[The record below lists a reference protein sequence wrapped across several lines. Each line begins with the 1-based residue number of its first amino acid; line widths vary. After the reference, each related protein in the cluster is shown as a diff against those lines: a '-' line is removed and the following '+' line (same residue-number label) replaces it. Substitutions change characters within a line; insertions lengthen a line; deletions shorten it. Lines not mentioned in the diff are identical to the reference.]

1 MSNWSSFKNDQLI
14 MESWRSYNNEEPI
27 VLNEST
33 LDALKRIGA
42 VVKGKLRDLESKGAA
57 IKYAEDALKA
67 LQNDPAFKIDQAGT
81 EAEQAAIIKDRQIQL
96 LQDLIARKKIELGG
110 ELGAPEEMDRKAI
123 EQTIKNAEDAIDDIR
138 TGADKPAAAPAE
150 QPKQKNIGV
159 FNYMGPVTGRASTGA
174 PQTADLARLSRFGG
188 PPAAAGGDGAE
199 GDAGDGDESELPKD
213 APLSIT
219 KRQQDLRVG
228 DEQRKEQHLVMQLQ
242 KIGMSQQSAQQIAK
256 RIGQYLKQ
264 RNIPVAEG
272 MAAVEKVLLDEK
284 KSDSNK
290 RKIAKR
296 KTIQYM
302 NSVAKKIKS
311 NDDDARKAASSFI
324 LAIQNIAKEQ
334 NPDKFKAFLKKNVSA
349 HSRPP
354 TKAINLLSNNDIK
367 DLMKYSLNNKDF
379 RKLSKKGF
387 KARQKQ
393 RDDKAERRSD
403 IRSGKEQNVM
413 AKIMARFVSD
423 NQKLLDKDPALK
435 AIFDDP
441 QKFNKLRKSVT
452 SFIRRQFKRRGYT
465 EEEYSKL
472 LQEAFRHELKKM
484 LLEE

>member
-42 VVKGKLRDLESKGAA
+42 VVGGKLKDLESKGAA

-67 LQNDPAFKIDQAGT
+67 LQKNPAFQIDQAGT
-81 EAEQAAIIKDRQIQL
+81 EAEIAAAKKDRQIQL
-96 LQDLIARKKIELGG
+96 LKDLIARKKIELGG
-110 ELGAPEEMDRKAI
+110 ELGAPEEMERKAI
-123 EQTIKNAEDAIDDIR
+123 EQTIKNAEDAIVAIR
-138 TGADKPAAAPAE
+138 TGTDKPAAAPAE

-174 PQTADLARLSRFGG
+174 PQTADLARLSSFGA
-188 PPAAAGGDGAE
+188 PPAAGGAE
-199 GDAGDGDESELPKD
+199 GDAEGDAEGGDESELPKD

-228 DEQRKEQHLVMQLQ
+228 DEQRKEQPLVMQLQ

-272 MAAVEKVLLDEK
+272 MSMIQEALLSEAAFRGSVKARELLDYIYK
-284 KSDSNK
+284 HF
-290 RKIAKR
+290 
-296 KTIQYM
+296 
-302 NSVAKKIKS
+302 KKIESTDKPS
-311 NDDDARKAASSFI
+311 KEFANSFV
-324 LAIQNIAKEQ
+324 LGVYNIAKEQ
-334 NPDKFKAFLKKNVSA
+334 NPDKFRAFLKKRKS
-349 HSRPP
+349 P
-354 TKAINLLSNNDIK
+354 TIRVTDSLIDSISDNEMKRIMKFTRIGTPFRDFAKKAFDYRQAKK
-367 DLMKYSLNNKDF
+367 DA
-379 RKLSKKGF
+379 
-387 KARQKQ
+387 KAT
-393 RDDKAERRSD
+393 RRSD

-441 QKFNKLRKSVT
+441 KKFNKLRKSVT

-472 LQEAFRHELKKM
+472 LQEAFRHELNKM

>member
-1 MSNWSSFKNDQLI
+1 
-14 MESWRSYNNEEPI
+14 MESWRSYNNEEI
-27 VLNEST
+27 EVLNEATVADS
-33 LDALKRIGA
+33 LKRLGSAAKNILA
-42 VVKGKLRDLESKGAA
+42 DLERKGEVER
-57 IKYAEDALKA
+57 YAEEALKA
-67 LQNDPAFKIDQAGT
+67 LQDDPAFKIDQAGT
-81 EAEQAAIIKDRQIQL
+81 EAEKAAIIMDRQIKL
-96 LQDLIARKKIELGG
+96 LQELIARKRAELELGTTG
-110 ELGAPEEMDRKAI
+110 EMEKKAI
-123 EQTIKNAEDAIDDIR
+123 EDTIAKATAKIEQIR

-199 GDAGDGDESELPKD
+199 GDAEDESELPKD

-219 KRQQDLRVG
+219 KRQQDVRVG
-228 DEQRKEQHLVMQLQ
+228 DEQRKEQPLVMQLQ

-264 RNIPVAEG
+264 RNIPIAEG
-272 MAAVEKVLLDEK
+272 MSMIKEALLDEAPRWTSEARTLLRYIYGHSRK
-284 KSDSNK
+284 LDSTDKPFREFAN
-290 RKIAKR
+290 
-296 KTIQYM
+296 
-302 NSVAKKIKS
+302 
-311 NDDDARKAASSFI
+311 SFI
-324 LAIQNIAKEQ
+324 LGIHNIAKEQ
-334 NPDKFKAFLKKNVSA
+334 NPDKFRAFLKKRKSPT
-349 HSRPP
+349 SSMPP
-354 TKAINLLSNNDIK
+354 GTIDAISDDELKS
-367 DLMKYSLNNKDF
+367 LMKYTRNDLPF
-379 RKLSKKGF
+379 RRHAKKAF
-387 KARQKQ
+387 DYRQAKKAA
-393 RDDKAERRSD
+393 KATRRSG

-452 SFIRRQFKRRGYT
+452 NFIRRQFKRRGYT